1 LKSKKDMKIGY
12 NITIK
17 DGKQVIRRVE
27 FEKPNSPVL
36 EFICALLCLLIPL
49 LFLIILGGEIK

>member
-17 DGKQVIRRVE
+17 DGKQVIKRVE
-27 FEKPNSPVL
+27 FEKPDNPIL
-36 EFICALLCLLIPL
+36 EFIVALLCLLVPL
-49 LFLIILGGEIK
+49 LFLIILS